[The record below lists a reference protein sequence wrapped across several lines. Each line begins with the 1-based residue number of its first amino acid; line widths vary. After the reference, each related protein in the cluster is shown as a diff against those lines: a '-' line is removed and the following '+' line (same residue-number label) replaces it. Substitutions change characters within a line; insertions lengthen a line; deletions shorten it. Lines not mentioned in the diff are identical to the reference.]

1 MLVKIFN
8 DRLCSYS
15 KAEEVCGLTLSWLL
29 LPLEAH
35 GIQEQSLANDLMQ
48 FLHIRSVILSNFFR

>member
-8 DRLCSYS
+8 DQLCSYS

-35 GIQEQSLANDLMQ
+35 GIQEQSLANDLIVC
-48 FLHIRSVILSNFFR
+48 FLLF